1 MIKQKQLYSLWLL
14 AILLLPF
21 THAQADMRGLPNF
34 VDLVAENNKVVV
46 NISTI
51 QKVDPKSHGKNSVP
65 PQFRGLPEEFLRH
78 FFGMPHGFNHDQDGE
93 RQSRPSSLGSGFIIS
108 SDGYILTNHHVIEGA
123 DEVIVRMRDRK
134 EMIAEIVGSDPR
146 TDVAVLKI
154 DAKGLPYAKIG
165 HSASLKVG
173 QWVLAIGEPFGL
185 DYTVTHGIVSALG
198 RALPDDT
205 YVPFIQTD
213 VPINPGNS
221 GGPLFNLDGEVVGI
235 NSQIYSKSGGSMGL
249 SFSIPIDIAMNVAEQ
264 IKSTGSVT
272 RGFLGVQV
280 QEVTSELSES
290 FGLDKP
296 VGALVGQTYDDTP
309 AAKYGI
315 QAGDIILKFNGKVI
329 EKSTDLPPVVGITP
343 IDKPVPVEI
352 LRQGKRKVITVRLQ
366 ALDNEENQRAEKP
379 QKPSVEQ
386 QDEVLGAEFADM
398 QRDELRDLGIPYGV
412 KVLKVTV
419 GAMRDAGVRPGDV
432 LMTVDFKQVSS
443 VRVLK
448 KIIAQADRGRSL
460 PVRVLRNGRSM
471 FLPLVVKD

>member
-1 MIKQKQLYSLWLL
+1 
-14 AILLLPF
+14 
-21 THAQADMRGLPNF
+21 
-34 VDLVAENNKVVV
+34 
-46 NISTI
+46 
-51 QKVDPKSHGKNSVP
+51 
-65 PQFRGLPEEFLRH
+65 
-78 FFGMPHGFNHDQDGE
+78 
-93 RQSRPSSLGSGFIIS
+93 
-108 SDGYILTNHHVIEGA
+108 
-123 DEVIVRMRDRK
+123 
-134 EMIAEIVGSDPR
+134 
-146 TDVAVLKI
+146 
-154 DAKGLPYAKIG
+154 
-165 HSASLKVG
+165 
-173 QWVLAIGEPFGL
+173 
-185 DYTVTHGIVSALG
+185 
-198 RALPDDT
+198 
-205 YVPFIQTD
+205 
-213 VPINPGNS
+213 
-221 GGPLFNLDGEVVGI
+221 
-235 NSQIYSKSGGSMGL
+235 
-249 SFSIPIDIAMNVAEQ
+249 
-264 IKSTGSVT
+264 
-272 RGFLGVQV
+272 VQV